1 VVAVGDDQHHRWKV
15 GDRAGIKWVASTCGE
30 CEVCTNG
37 TDELHCPNQKNS
49 GFSAAGTFQEY
60 ALADGRY
67 TTRIPDGVSDEEA
80 GPIMC
85 GGVTAYV
92 ACKRSA
98 VKPGQWIARIF
109 LPISSACADSSRS
122 FPVQGVG
129 WVISPYSMPKPWSVR
144 FGPQSSSI
152 SKTFSGHEDHRHRW
166 RRREAR
172 FVQETGRGRIHRFH
186 HNPRYRRRGDE
197 DYDLW
202 CSRRSGDSSDQGGV
216 CFGAHI
222 SPTGRNSRGRRST
235 EGSDRSRWRTASF
248 AMSEE
253 AERRRQ
259 CDWHNE
265 RSGGLFVIYFS
276 RPCACKWQAM

>member
-1 VVAVGDDQHHRWKV
+1 LIKDEWAAFGLAMKPETKGIAGHEGAGVVVAVGDDQHHRWKV

-30 CEVCTNG
+30 CEFCTNG
-37 TDELHCPNQKNS
+37 PNQKNS

-109 LPISSACADSSRS
+109 LLISSACADSSRS

-129 WVISPYSMPKPWSVR
+129 WVISPYSMQKPWSA
-144 FGPQSSSI
+144 PLY
-152 SKTFSGHEDHRHRW
+152 HPE
-166 RRREAR
+166 
-172 FVQETGRGRIHRFH
+172 
-186 HNPRYRRRGDE
+186 
-197 DYDLW
+197 
-202 CSRRSGDSSDQGGV
+202 
-216 CFGAHI
+216 
-222 SPTGRNSRGRRST
+222 
-235 EGSDRSRWRTASF
+235 SF
-248 AMSEE
+248 A
-253 AERRRQ
+253 
-259 CDWHNE
+259 
-265 RSGGLFVIYFS
+265 F
-276 RPCACKWQAM
+276 